1 MFDKLYIA
9 PILSPEGYISVLE
22 KRAAAGFILRFGGL
36 GVIARNKPHFDI
48 GVKMPRLPFL
58 SELLTRNS
66 LLLRPLKKGT
76 HFGRKRVFFLSIAK
90 TRDEVGI

>member
-36 GVIARNKPHFDI
+36 GATARNKLHFDI
-48 GVKMPRLPFL
+48 GVKMPRLPFFFGIIWH
-58 SELLTRNS
+58 
-66 LLLRPLKKGT
+66 KKIYG
-76 HFGRKRVFFLSIAK
+76 L
-90 TRDEVGI
+90 

>member
-36 GVIARNKPHFDI
+36 GATARNKLHFDI

-58 SELLTRNS
+58 SELFS
-66 LLLRPLKKGT
+66 
-76 HFGRKRVFFLSIAK
+76 HYAW
-90 TRDEVGI
+90 

>member
-36 GVIARNKPHFDI
+36 GAIAHNKPHFDI
-48 GVKMPRLPFL
+48 GVKMPRLPL
-58 SELLTRNS
+58 YKS
-66 LLLRPLKKGT
+66 
-76 HFGRKRVFFLSIAK
+76 
-90 TRDEVGI
+90 

>member
-36 GVIARNKPHFDI
+36 GATARNKLHFDI
-48 GVKMPRLPFL
+48 GVKMPRLHNL
-58 SELLTRNS
+58 SRIRDNS
-66 LLLRPLKKGT
+66 CYTERQIIPNVI
-76 HFGRKRVFFLSIAK
+76 R
-90 TRDEVGI
+90 

>member
-36 GVIARNKPHFDI
+36 GATARNKLHFDI
-48 GVKMPRLPFL
+48 GVKMPRLPSL

-66 LLLRPLKKGT
+66 LLLLD
-76 HFGRKRVFFLSIAK
+76 F
-90 TRDEVGI
+90 

>member
-36 GVIARNKPHFDI
+36 GATARNKLHFDI
-48 GVKMPRLPFL
+48 GVKMPRLR
-58 SELLTRNS
+58 LTFPYYPRVQEKCFFPNVITEF
-66 LLLRPLKKGT
+66 LLLDRN
-76 HFGRKRVFFLSIAK
+76 IN
-90 TRDEVGI
+90 GII